1 MSLKSKKLNNFH
13 YEEKSFI
20 HKKSTENP
28 ISGYQ
33 KFDIVE
39 NKNFIKFYFL
49 LGDKKIKFIKN
60 LITALKRI
68 LFLGTFVKKIPTK
81 RT

>member
-1 MSLKSKKLNNFH
+1 V
-13 YEEKSFI
+13 I
-20 HKKSTENP
+20 
-28 ISGYQ
+28 
-33 KFDIVE
+33 
-39 NKNFIKFYFL
+39 
-49 LGDKKIKFIKN
+49 KKIKFIKN